1 MKQIIG
7 KEMDLMT
14 NLDLAYTSATQL
26 VHLIRKKQISPVEI
40 IQNSLERIQSV
51 NAKLNCFCFTYPEEA
66 LKKAHTA
73 EQDIISGKATGP
85 LHGLPVAFKDLT
97 PTKGKTTTMGSYIYE
112 HWVPDF
118 SATIV
123 ERFEA
128 AGAIIVGKTTTPEFA
143 YDGFTHSP
151 LWGQTRN
158 PWNPAH
164 TPGGSSGGSGA
175 AVAAGCV
182 ALAEGSD
189 MGGSVRIPAS
199 FCGIFGLKPSL
210 GRIPMDILPSV
221 FDNISHFGPLAR
233 TIDDVALFMSVAQG
247 SDDRDIQS
255 IVTPQSFKTPVPN
268 DLTGFKLA
276 FSMDLGHMVIQHDV
290 KAAISHALKMLRNAG
305 AKITEV
311 PLNWSADLQDVWND
325 YWKVFMAAYFG
336 QHLEDWRDRMD
347 PDVVT
352 LIEEGRQIRA
362 VDYKRLEI
370 VRTEAWRQLSGILSR
385 FDGLLCPVM
394 TMGAP
399 KIGQTYFD
407 FFKIDGNGRY
417 HGMDLTAVFN
427 LFAPC
432 PALSVPAGFNAD
444 GLPIGLQVV
453 GKRYEDY
460 HTLCIGAAID
470 NVLGF
475 SNRRPAAI

>member
-1 MKQIIG
+1 
-7 KEMDLMT
+7 
-14 NLDLAYTSATQL
+14 
-26 VHLIRKKQISPVEI
+26 
-40 IQNSLERIQSV
+40 
-51 NAKLNCFCFTYPEEA
+51 
-66 LKKAHTA
+66 
-73 EQDIISGKATGP
+73 
-85 LHGLPVAFKDLT
+85 
-97 PTKGKTTTMGSYIYE
+97 
-112 HWVPDF
+112 
-118 SATIV
+118 
-123 ERFEA
+123 
-128 AGAIIVGKTTTPEFA
+128 
-143 YDGFTHSP
+143 
-151 LWGQTRN
+151 
-158 PWNPAH
+158 
-164 TPGGSSGGSGA
+164 
-175 AVAAGCV
+175 
-182 ALAEGSD
+182 

-255 IVTPQSFKTPVPN
+255 IVAPQRFKTPVPN
-268 DLTGFKLA
+268 DLAGFNLA
-276 FSMDLGHMVIQHDV
+276 FSMDLGHLVIHHDV
-290 KAAISHALKMLRNAG
+290 KSAVTYALKMLRNAG

-311 PLNWSADLQDVWND
+311 PLNWSADLQNVWND

-336 QHLEDWRDRMD
+336 RHLEDWRDRMD

-352 LIEEGRQIRA
+352 LIEEGRQMRA

-370 VRTEAWRQLSGILSR
+370 IRTEAWHRLSEIFSR

-394 TMGAP
+394 TMAAP
-399 KIGQTYFD
+399 EIGQTQLNFS
-407 FFKIDGNGRY
+407 KIDDNGRY

-453 GKRYEDY
+453 GKRCEDY

-475 SNRRPAAI
+475 SNRRPEAI